1 MLFVLYHIYA
11 YFSRPFITGLTG
23 LFVLEILIRVASVI
37 DHSSAVEA
45 GKGPSYI
52 MNDEYIREN
61 GYGGKKRSADKSII
75 KIGAVYIKIQ
85 AVPSELLSS
94 IEFK

>member
-1 MLFVLYHIYA
+1 MLFVLYYIYA

-52 MNDEYIREN
+52 MNDEYRI
-61 GYGGKKRSADKSII
+61 AVKSKII
-75 KIGAVYIKIQ
+75 KIFPITDKENVYAIDRGID
-85 AVPSELLSS
+85 SHW
-94 IEFK
+94 